1 MKKNYFSTLFAA
13 LMLFLAMPATAQVAS
28 VADLFGKYKFTAD
41 VETLDNSYTG
51 KFSGDCEVTIGK
63 DQYNIY
69 DGVIYGF
76 AGLSGRI
83 VINSINEK
91 QDKAIFISS
100 PNTGL
105 GAEGLYMSD
114 IKGEMNIF
122 TGDST
127 QYGDL
132 NFAFDPI
139 TKNFTLPDFSL
150 VTKDGSQKVDAIVA
164 KFTNAKLTL
173 LEAEAIEVADLSG
186 KWHYTAGKGTYDT
199 MEGSTLPLEWDMT
212 LTATNETNSA
222 YDISLVLGDFDPL
235 ALTAK
240 FDGAKLVI
248 PFDSIFFDTTN
259 RISLWDPYG
268 GRYKGDVEF
277 NLVNE
282 NTMTLSMMYIR
293 QDSIS
298 PEVKGGA
305 LQYYMNGLA
314 KRQGAE
320 EVATTWDGTY
330 KVKGTLAHVAIKDYD
345 YPTEFDVKVVYNE
358 AADMYLITEFMG
370 NDVTALNY
378 GGIRLTPSADD
389 PNKAEI
395 ATGKYLQTIVSGE
408 SYLCLKDMNLG
419 DSPLTLTRKEDGT
432 YEISDFSVSYMT
444 YDEANNW
451 APKHALAAFYQEVTA
466 EKEAVEEFSW
476 ATTFT
481 VKVPYVTVCNKDYT
495 FPSEFEVE
503 VQYMEEWGIY
513 LVTKFLGNDVTAL
526 NNGGIG
532 FSVSAEDPNKAV
544 ISAGN
549 RYLQSIVA
557 GQSYLC
563 LKDKALGSSA
573 LTLTHNEDGT
583 ITISD
588 FCISLMTYEEAYNQ
602 GHTLA
607 AYYHS
612 EPVITLTAEV
622 TDAERTF
629 EFGSAI
635 EGENKISIDW
645 GNGTIVEGAALF
657 GIYDGWDVP
666 TTAVTGT
673 PKGTGEIK
681 IYATGGIC
689 YFDCVSK
696 VDGPGITALD
706 VSKAT
711 ELTELYANGN
721 KLTSVD
727 LSMLSK
733 LEKLELNNNSLSEVS
748 LQTSLTSLNLENN
761 KLTTFDGSKLT
772 AISTLRLSNNNLG
785 TLDVSNMPSLKTLYA
800 LDCSLTSFTVGAL
813 TTKKATISVKNN
825 DTISANNNLL
835 KTLDLSEAI
844 GLENGYLYAEN
855 NELTEIKF
863 PDVTIK
869 RVNIQGNKFTLAT
882 IPATAKTSALNY
894 APQQDMVIEDIK
906 ETIDLSAQNNLVG
919 LAAEAQA
926 TVYTWLTE
934 AGDTLV
940 AGVDYTEEAGKFT
953 FIKEQAQKVYCTMST
968 AAFPKF
974 TGSSIFKTV
983 AVAVTAAAT
992 GIDSMEASVEL
1003 TGDIYAVDG
1012 KLIKRNAS
1020 VADMPKGLYI
1030 VKTAAGKAI
1039 KVIRK

>member
-13 LMLFLAMPATAQVAS
+13 LMLFLAMPATAQVTS

-41 VETLDNSYTG
+41 VETLDNSYAG

-69 DGVIYGF
+69 DGVINGL

-83 VINSINEK
+83 VINKIDTENN
-91 QDKAIFISS
+91 AICIYS

-114 IKGEMNIF
+114 ITGSMNIF

-127 QYGDL
+127 QYGDI
-132 NFAFDPI
+132 NYTYDPA

-173 LEAEAIEVADLSG
+173 LEAEPIEVADLSG

-222 YDISLVLGDFDPL
+222 YDISLILGDFDPL

-259 RISLWDPYG
+259 RICLWDPYG

-320 EVATTWDGTY
+320 EATTTWDGTY

-378 GGIRLTPSADD
+378 GGILLTPSADD

-408 SYLCLKDMNLG
+408 SYLCLKDMNLT

-451 APKHALAAFYQEVTA
+451 AQKHALAAFYQKVTA
-466 EKEAVEEFSW
+466 EKEAVEEPEVFSW
-476 ATTFT
+476 ASTFT
-481 VKVPYVTVCNKDYT
+481 VKAGSIEKYNET
-495 FPSEFEVE
+495 FNYPEEFEME
-503 VQYMEEWGIY
+503 VQYYEEWGIY
-513 LVTKFLGNDVTAL
+513 LVTKFFGNDVTAL

-532 FSVSAEDPNKAV
+532 FSVSADDPNKAEMTT
-544 ISAGN
+544 G
-549 RYLQSIVA
+549 RYLQTIEA
-557 GQSYLC
+557 GVSYLC
-563 LKDKALGSSA
+563 LKDMNLTDSP
-573 LTLTHNEDGT
+573 LTLTRNEDGT
-583 ITISD
+583 ITISN
-588 FCISLMTYEEAYNQ
+588 FCISHMTYDEANNWAQSHAAAALYKDVTITEKTEEN
-602 GHTLA
+602 
-607 AYYHS
+607 
-612 EPVITLTAEV
+612 
-622 TDAERTF
+622 
-629 EFGSAI
+629 AI
-635 EGENKISIDW
+635 ESVVVESN
-645 GNGTIVEGAALF
+645 IVEG
-657 GIYDGWDVP
+657 I
-666 TTAVTGT
+666 
-673 PKGTGEIK
+673 
-681 IYATGGIC
+681 
-689 YFDCVSK
+689 FDLQGRK
-696 VDGPGITALD
+696 LENITA
-706 VSKAT
+706 
-711 ELTELYANGN
+711 
-721 KLTSVD
+721 
-727 LSMLSK
+727 
-733 LEKLELNNNSLSEVS
+733 
-748 LQTSLTSLNLENN
+748 
-761 KLTTFDGSKLT
+761 
-772 AISTLRLSNNNLG
+772 
-785 TLDVSNMPSLKTLYA
+785 P
-800 LDCSLTSFTVGAL
+800 
-813 TTKKATISVKNN
+813 
-825 DTISANNNLL
+825 
-835 KTLDLSEAI
+835 
-844 GLENGYLYAEN
+844 
-855 NELTEIKF
+855 
-863 PDVTIK
+863 
-869 RVNIQGNKFTLAT
+869 
-882 IPATAKTSALNY
+882 
-894 APQQDMVIEDIK
+894 
-906 ETIDLSAQNNLVG
+906 
-919 LAAEAQA
+919 
-926 TVYTWLTE
+926 
-934 AGDTLV
+934 
-940 AGVDYTEEAGKFT
+940 
-953 FIKEQAQKVYCTMST
+953 
-968 AAFPKF
+968 
-974 TGSSIFKTV
+974 
-983 AVAVTAAAT
+983 
-992 GIDSMEASVEL
+992 
-1003 TGDIYAVDG
+1003 
-1012 KLIKRNAS
+1012 
-1020 VADMPKGLYI
+1020 GLYI
-1030 VKTAAGKAI
+1030 VNGK
-1039 KVIRK
+1039 KVLVK